1 MKMQDSKLDPE
12 LALDLVLSERD
23 DVIRA
28 AARMAGALKDIYNEL
43 GEFPEVKTRFDAVYS
58 DVSEYAG
65 QEERGL

>member
-1 MKMQDSKLDPE
+1 MMETQYTEFALI
-12 LALDLVLSERD
+12 LAKSERD

-28 AARMAGALKDIYNEL
+28 AARMAGALKDIYNDL
-43 GEFPEVKTRFDAVYS
+43 GELPEVQTRFDAVYS